1 MKKTLTFVMAC
12 VLLVSLFSNF
22 VFADDLDTDEP
33 PIITEE
39 YTYLANCWAGLK
51 STGGGWY
58 NVTGGAGS
66 ALNDVTISVTV
77 ILQKSNPQSI
87 TGWDDLYTW
96 TNSAKWSAS
105 AGGSWYIAS
114 SGTYRTH
121 VIAEV
126 YKNDG
131 SLGESETA
139 NSDHLIIP

>member
-66 ALNDVTISVTV
+66 ALNDVTISVAV

-87 TGWDDLYTW
+87 TGWDNLYTW
-96 TNSAKWSAS
+96 TNSAPWSAS

-126 YKNDG
+126 YKEDG
-131 SLGESETA
+131 TLGESETA

>member
-96 TNSAKWSAS
+96 TNSAQWSAS

-114 SGTYRTH
+114 SGTYRAH

-126 YKNDG
+126 YKEDG
-131 SLGESETA
+131 TLGESETA

>member
-22 VFADDLDTDEP
+22 VFAGDLDTDEP
-33 PIITEE
+33 PIIAEE

-66 ALNDVTISVTV
+66 ALNDVTISVAV

-87 TGWDDLYTW
+87 TGWDNLYTW
-96 TNSAKWSAS
+96 TNSAPWSAS

-126 YKNDG
+126 YKEDG
-131 SLGESETA
+131 TLGESETA

>member
-1 MKKTLTFVMAC
+1 MKKALTFLMAC
-12 VLLVSLFSNF
+12 VLFVSLFSCLAYA
-22 VFADDLDTDEP
+22 ADVDTDEP

-39 YTYLANCWAGLK
+39 YTYLANCWAGLAP
-51 STGGGWY
+51 TGGGWY
-58 NVTGGAGS
+58 DVTGGAGS

-77 ILQKSNPQSI
+77 ILQKFNPHSI

>member
-1 MKKTLTFVMAC
+1 MKKTISLVMAC
-12 VLLVSLFSNF
+12 VLLVSMFSIF
-22 VFADDLDTDEP
+22 VYADDLDTDEP

-39 YTYLANCWAGLK
+39 YTYLANCWAGLD

-58 NVTGGAGS
+58 DVTGGAGS
-66 ALNDVTISVTV
+66 AFNSVTISVTV
-77 ILQKSNPQSI
+77 ILQKSNPYSI
-87 TGWDDLYTW
+87 TGWDNLYTW
-96 TNSAKWSAS
+96 TNSAPWSAS

-126 YKNDG
+126 YKEDG
-131 SLGESETA
+131 TLGESETA